1 MKRGYEETIEN
12 ESNKKTAIEEQNKTT
27 LENENNK
34 KRRVEEQNKTNVPVS
49 VHHRILPSIFG
60 YLPLDD
66 SINVISK
73 FLEGHLGTPNIEIEG
88 KLGIIMD
95 NNTKDR
101 VYLPVQSETVLTHD
115 FKGIRFVSDM
125 TMEQHRKYNQILNNL
140 VNDGNKPNA
149 KTAFFSYRH
158 IHQMDSFY
166 QVPGHREKLRLSTDE
181 KNNKVINFIKK
192 VNIGHLNIYLPN
204 SPLDLRI
211 SINIEEKMDQ
221 SLIKDINPNYERQK
235 DRLSYKS
242 HALQIDLTQVQEP
255 TNNKKIHEL
264 EIELDSNLLNNEK
277 LKLKDK
283 QTHEQSQY
291 YNILTLF
298 MNSLR
303 LLARMG

>member
-1 MKRGYEETIEN
+1 
-12 ESNKKTAIEEQNKTT
+12 
-27 LENENNK
+27 
-34 KRRVEEQNKTNVPVS
+34 VPIP
-49 VHHRILPSIFG
+49 HRILPSIFG
-60 YLPLDD
+60 ILPLDD

-73 FLEGHLGTPNIEIEG
+73 FLEGHLGNANIEIEG
-88 KLGIIMD
+88 KLGRIMD
-95 NNTKDR
+95 NNTRDR
-101 VYLPVQSETVLTHD
+101 LWLPVQSETVLQSN

-125 TMEQHRKYNQILNNL
+125 TMDQHRNYNQILNKL

-149 KTAFFSYRH
+149 KSAFFSYRH
-158 IHQMDSFY
+158 IHQIDSFY
-166 QVPGHREKLRLSTDE
+166 QVPGHKEKLRLSTD
-181 KNNKVINFIKK
+181 KTNNNVISFIKK

-211 SINIEEKMDQ
+211 SINIEEQMDQ
-221 SLIKDINPNYERQK
+221 ALIQNCEANYERQK

-255 TNNKKIHEL
+255 NNDKKIHEL
-264 EIELDSNLLNNEK
+264 EIELDSKLLNQEK

-283 QTHEQSQY
+283 QSRDQSQY

-303 LLARMG
+303 MLARKG